1 MSSNEA
7 LNSFLRWRKIMKMFC
22 SAERSCKVLLQES
35 FCSISFKD
43 FFLQMPIS
51 LFSFLF
57 SLFGNEK
64 CGGTKHQSFF
74 LSLPTTTTNQPSPS
88 GIVND
93 CREKASNSQV
103 PQQEKHFGLSWIFR
117 GRNYL
122 QSFDVNPC
130 TLRVD
135 FVHRWVL
142 NPQCNDE

>member
-1 MSSNEA
+1 
-7 LNSFLRWRKIMKMFC
+7 MKMFCC

-35 FCSISFKD
+35 FCNFSFKD

-103 PQQEKHFGLSWIFR
+103 SQQEKHFWVI
-117 GRNYL
+117 
-122 QSFDVNPC
+122 VNI
-130 TLRVD
+130 L
-135 FVHRWVL
+135 
-142 NPQCNDE
+142 

>member
-1 MSSNEA
+1 
-7 LNSFLRWRKIMKMFC
+7 
-22 SAERSCKVLLQES
+22 
-35 FCSISFKD
+35 
-43 FFLQMPIS
+43 MPIS

-103 PQQEKHFGLSWIFR
+103 FQQEKHFEGLSLIFR

-135 FVHRWVL
+135 FVHR
-142 NPQCNDE
+142 